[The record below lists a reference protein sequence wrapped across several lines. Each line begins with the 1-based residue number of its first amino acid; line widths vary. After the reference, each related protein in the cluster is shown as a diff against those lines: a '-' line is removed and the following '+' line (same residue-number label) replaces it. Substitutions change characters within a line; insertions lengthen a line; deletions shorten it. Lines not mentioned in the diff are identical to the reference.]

1 MGNWILN
8 LFGFVYVIIS
18 ELQAPKVGRL
28 FTPELYFSC
37 FGVQNTEYR
46 YNLITH
52 HMTHTIYILP
62 GLKFIPIGPSL
73 KESFLD

>member
-37 FGVQNTEYR
+37 FGVQ
-46 YNLITH
+46 IQSDH
-52 HMTHTIYILP
+52 SSHTIYILP

-73 KESFLD
+73 KESFSD